1 MGSVGSGNSFL
12 WLGWVR
18 KFSVGLGL
26 RKVTHDSEVSQSME
40 HRSPGKFRQSSP
52 SIDVFVADAAGNSR
66 GFHGDVVIVVDVA
79 VVDVLDKVGE
89 CDSTLCRDV
98 TEAAAAADDADAAVD
113 ATVARRPT
121 VTTPIITVRLARRQ
135 IHALRV
141 AQICN
146 ENQKSASFTGASSWE
161 ITK

>member
-1 MGSVGSGNSFL
+1 M
-12 WLGWVR
+12 
-18 KFSVGLGL
+18 
-26 RKVTHDSEVSQSME
+26 THDSEVSQSME
-40 HRSPGKFRQSSP
+40 YRNPGKFRQSSP
-52 SIDVFVADAAGNSR
+52 SIDVFVAYAAGNSR
-66 GFHGDVVIVVDVA
+66 GFHGDVVKVVDVA

-98 TEAAAAADDADAAVD
+98 TAAAAADADAAVD

-121 VTTPIITVRLARRQ
+121 VTAPITVRLARRQ

-146 ENQKSASFTGASSWE
+146 ENHKSASFTGANSWE